1 MVLPGSVII
10 RVLPRMPVT
19 ERLIIAIGVNS
30 NVLARIAS
38 AMPGTSLSRMAKHAS
53 GVTSYRPS
61 PVPPV
66 VTIRSTS
73 SASAHSA
80 NFAEMVSLSSLTI
93 S

>member
-38 AMPGTSLSRMAKHAS
+38 AMPGSTKAVQECLYVVMPVIPHALELLHRE
-53 GVTSYRPS
+53 T
-61 PVPPV
+61 
-66 VTIRSTS
+66 
-73 SASAHSA
+73 
-80 NFAEMVSLSSLTI
+80 VSEHPR
-93 S
+93 